1 MRPNDETVRIKVL
14 SYQNYGGHW
23 YKNGDTIDNVPLSEA
38 LDMEALWLAKRIPA
52 EQAPPREIVP
62 TKQIKHK
69 QKDGKKRY
77 EHREMRVD
85 ES

>member
-1 MRPNDETVRIKVL
+1 METNTETVNVDVL

-23 YKNGDTIDNVPLSEA
+23 YRGGDTIYNVPLAEA
-38 LDMEALWLAKRIPA
+38 LDMEALWLAKRKPA
-52 EQAPPREIVP
+52 APREMVP
-62 TKQIKHK
+62 TKQIKQK

-85 ES
+85 KS

>member
-1 MRPNDETVRIKVL
+1 MKVL

-23 YKNGDTIDNVPLSEA
+23 YKSGDTIDNVPLAEA
-38 LDMEALWLAKRIPA
+38 LDMEALWLAKREPLAAPA
-52 EQAPPREIVP
+52 PREMVP
-62 TKQIKHK
+62 TKQIKQK